1 MPDGH
6 QTPPVTETARDRLES
21 VCSETDEA
29 LQELVRLA
37 RRQADLREDIRLTRI
52 HVDDIRN
59 SRTWRVLEQY
69 RRARLRA
76 GLNGVGLTA
85 LQAALRRRR
94 VHRAVPAAVREQP
107 PGVNIAGYLDAE
119 SGMGEAAR
127 ASIRSLAAAG
137 LPVALNNVPSLL
149 RTGDDSYRA
158 AFTTDNP
165 YPFNL
170 VHLNGDNMPGF
181 AATRGRRYFRNRY
194 TIGFWFW
201 ELSAL
206 RPDWA
211 PFAGYVDEVWTA
223 TRFVR
228 DAVRGGCTVPVVRV
242 PLPVVL
248 PQLPPLGRAAFGIPE
263 GPLVF
268 LYIFDVSSQTERKNP
283 LAAIRAFRR
292 AALPHGDAV
301 LVLKF
306 TNPEYDRA
314 GVRRLYEEAAGLN
327 VVFLD
332 RYLDRPDLCAL
343 INTADCYLSP
353 HRAEGFGLTLLEAM
367 RLGKPVIGTAYSGN
381 MDFMTPKN
389 SYLLDYSLVTLTRDY
404 GPYFR
409 GAAWA
414 EPDVDHAARLIRDV
428 ALNPADAA
436 ARGARACADVERDW
450 TPAVTGKAVLDR
462 LDAIRSGRRLEL
474 TS

>member
-1 MPDGH
+1 MSD
-6 QTPPVTETARDRLES
+6 ARDTPDRLAD
-21 VCSETDEA
+21 VCRDADETLDE
-29 LQELVRLA
+29 LRRLA
-37 RRQADLREDIRLTRI
+37 RRQHDLREDIRLTRI
-52 HVDDIRN
+52 HVEDIRH
-59 SRTWRVLEQY
+59 SRTWRALELY

-76 GLNGVGLTA
+76 GLSGVSLTA
-85 LQAALRRRR
+85 VQAAVRRRR
-94 VHRAVPAAVREQP
+94 VHRPVPRAVRELP
-107 PGVNIAGYLDAE
+107 PGVNVAGYLDAE

-127 ASIRSLAAAG
+127 ASIRSLEAAG
-137 LPVALNNVPSLL
+137 LPFALNNVPSLL
-149 RTGDDSYRA
+149 RTGDASYRA
-158 AFTTDNP
+158 AFTDDNP
-165 YPFNL
+165 QPFNL

-181 AATRGRRYFRNRY
+181 AAARGRRYFRDHY

-201 ELSAL
+201 ELAAL

-223 TRFVR
+223 TGFVR
-228 DAVRGGCTVPVVRV
+228 DAVRSGCTVPVVRM

-248 PQLPPLGRAAFGIPE
+248 PALPPLGRQAFGISD
-263 GPLVF
+263 GPMVF

-283 LAAIRAFRR
+283 LAAVRAFRR
-292 AALPHGDAV
+292 AALPHDAAV

-327 VVFLD
+327 VVMVD
-332 RYLDRPDLCAL
+332 RYLDRPYLAAL

-381 MDFMTPKN
+381 MDFMTPAN

-409 GAAWA
+409 GAVWA
-414 EPDVDHAARLIRDV
+414 EPDVDHAARLIRDIV
-428 ALNPADAA
+428 GNRVEAA
-436 ARGARACADVERDW
+436 GRGARARADVERDW
-450 TPAVTGKAVLDR
+450 SPAVTGEAVRAR
-462 LDAIRSGRRLEL
+462 LDAIRAGRRLEVP
-474 TS
+474 S